1 MIVVKLP
8 TDTAFNKDNR
18 VTITVVTEKGEAVSG
33 LRVQVIGDND
43 FIENGYTNIKG
54 QITLPMSNTDI
65 TDNNGNADV
74 GEIKDDKIYDY
85 TVVVSDEQGFVEN
98 ALITLVAEDNSV
110 LVCLPDGKVID
121 YYNRTTVK
129 VTKADGTPVEDWKVT
144 VYNKDG
150 SAIRTEVTDEDGI
163 VIVPP
168 LSEAPIS
175 KPTPTPA
182 PDAEATPLPGIETT
196 PTPDP
201 SEQPSETEKPS
212 ETETPSGTETPV
224 PSEKPTET

>member
-1 MIVVKLP
+1 M
-8 TDTAFNKDNR
+8 F
-18 VTITVVTEKGEAVSG
+18 
-33 LRVQVIGDND
+33 
-43 FIENGYTNIKG
+43 
-54 QITLPMSNTDI
+54 
-65 TDNNGNADV
+65 
-74 GEIKDDKIYDY
+74 
-85 TVVVSDEQGFVEN
+85 VSDEQGFVEN

-196 PTPDP
+196 PTPDICVTVIVCNI
-201 SEQPSETEKPS
+201 SI
-212 ETETPSGTETPV
+212 
-224 PSEKPTET
+224 

>member
-1 MIVVKLP
+1 M
-8 TDTAFNKDNR
+8 
-18 VTITVVTEKGEAVSG
+18 
-33 LRVQVIGDND
+33 
-43 FIENGYTNIKG
+43 
-54 QITLPMSNTDI
+54 
-65 TDNNGNADV
+65 
-74 GEIKDDKIYDY
+74 
-85 TVVVSDEQGFVEN
+85 
-98 ALITLVAEDNSV
+98 

-150 SAIRTEVTDEDGI
+150 NAIRTEVTDEDGI

-175 KPTPTPA
+175 KPTPTPD

-201 SEQPSETEKPS
+201 SEQPSETEKPT

-224 PSEKPTET
+224 PSEKPTETEKPSEPTPTPDMGSGTVVQNKNYKYRVFVWDNDGAITEFGLVKTT